1 MSNIKKLTPRKE
13 GIDPAKSPKPSSEG
27 APDAEPFF
35 QDAEEEKIAALMAS
49 CTPYY
54 DDKK

>member
-1 MSNIKKLTPRKE
+1 MSNIKKLTPRNE
-13 GIDPAKSPKPSSEG
+13 GSGPAKSPQASYES